1 MGAPPRH
8 LKHSGQKTGP
18 NFVTFFKIGPNQ
30 SHTARYE
37 RMEGRRRY
45 AEAEGGE
52 LRPGRDGVVEGAK
65 LVVADAREDM
75 EEVRRRV
82 PWGLLWRGA

>member
-1 MGAPPRH
+1 MGPPCH

-18 NFVTFFKIGPNQ
+18 DFITFFKIVPNQ
-30 SHTARYE
+30 SHTARYG
-37 RMEGRRRY
+37 RKEGRRRY
-45 AEAEGGE
+45 AEADGGE
-52 LRPGRDGVVEGAK
+52 LRPGCDGIVEGAK

-82 PWGLLWRGA
+82 PRGLLWIGA